1 MALLSSIKS
10 NVWKWQLLLLTIEA
24 SELQR
29 LVIVSMDFVW
39 SDLFFSFQ
47 INPLAWCVKKLCCRV
62 ELKCDAKD
70 ACIENSLIVVVNN
83 RTEKNLFSNLNM
95 EHDCV
100 IFSLNKAARL
110 EYIQMPGNI
119 SVCLLFSLFVLLSH
133 LANSSS
139 PPFFTHFKSPSF
151 LWEA

>member
-1 MALLSSIKS
+1 MRCKRRLHREQPHCGRKQQNWKKS
-10 NVWKWQLLLLTIEA
+10 
-24 SELQR
+24 
-29 LVIVSMDFVW
+29 
-39 SDLFFSFQ
+39 
-47 INPLAWCVKKLCCRV
+47 
-62 ELKCDAKD
+62 
-70 ACIENSLIVVVNN
+70 
-83 RTEKNLFSNLNM
+83 FSNLNM
-95 EHDCV
+95 EHDYV

-151 LWEA
+151 LWEAKASMTQTWHIGEWGQTDLRISLPCWSLAVFLSQLWRGINANPPLASTAPSLLRWVVVLMAADLT